1 MFSKTIKTI
10 KVEDINKL
18 KLNKYILSPPL
29 IQPNKKYN
37 IMKYMYI

>member
-10 KVEDINKL
+10 KVEDIYKL
-18 KLNKYILSPPL
+18 NNKYILSPPL